1 MTWNTV
7 GSPSRVL
14 LLPRRKSQLAA
25 SVSLVCVSSPSLKLI
40 SLCNKVR
47 AEQAS
52 VPPPKG

>member
-7 GSPSRVL
+7 GSPSHVL